1 LAVGEAVTP
10 GITDICPAGI
20 CAGGGAGEDEFLGG
34 LRTTDGR
41 FILMFRYDMS
51 QKRWEM
57 VDADGEVVEDSWS
70 YQPAGRE
77 ANLRAGPGGEV
88 VSALKEGQI
97 AAGMPKIPRQL
108 AKIAKDGSSFPD
120 YEWMA
125 VLNPGVE
132 EVVLGQ
138 FSSDRPGGPLKT
150 GVAARQPLILYAA
163 REVVK
168 SRDRPWGPYL
178 EKNDQGRYQLSW
190 LKAPEPVKRAAIDEF
205 PFLLSAEQDAVFAA
219 WAASVEVDPELEKIG
234 FMRTVLPILCA
245 FAKAPSHPLD
255 PAVAAA
261 VEKAVWE
268 IITDKERSGGSP
280 PWATDYQT
288 EEYELGFLRV
298 KRINE
303 GKRTEAYPTDI
314 DAIIAILPDYIFH
327 PDFYNTLSS
336 SAAQDLIRCLEQA
349 CGVVKEGGFSK
360 LFSHI
365 RRVLGFKE
373 PDDVYQYLAGHKGTM
388 GIGEAITLPLTIRF
402 WYWIK
407 QNIGRIYSD
416 LDVQKQVVQY
426 ANARIAA
433 RANRIKEKY
442 VDFNPGYSRLNIPHS
457 SFA

>member
-268 IITDKERSGGSP
+268 IITDKERSGGSH

-288 EEYELGFLRV
+288 QEYELGFLRV
-298 KRINE
+298 KQID
-303 GKRTEAYPTDI
+303 GGGMSGAYPD
-314 DAIIAILPDYIFH
+314 DLRAAIVICPDYILD
-327 PDFYNTLSS
+327 PNTYNILSS
-336 SAAQDLIRCLEQA
+336 DAQNFIRCLERVN
-349 CGVVKEGGFSK
+349 GVVKEGGFSK

-365 RRVLGFKE
+365 RQVLGFKE
-373 PDDVYQYLAGHKGTM
+373 PDDVYQYLVGHKGTA
-388 GIGEAITLPLTIRF
+388 GIGEAITLPLIIKF
-402 WYWIK
+402 WHWAK
-407 QNIGRIYSD
+407 QNIGRICPA
-416 LDVQKQVVQY
+416 LDVQRQVVQY
-426 ANARIAA
+426 ADALIAGVA
-433 RANRIKEKY
+433 DRIKRKD
-442 VDFNPGYSRLNIPHS
+442 VDFARGYSRLNTPRS